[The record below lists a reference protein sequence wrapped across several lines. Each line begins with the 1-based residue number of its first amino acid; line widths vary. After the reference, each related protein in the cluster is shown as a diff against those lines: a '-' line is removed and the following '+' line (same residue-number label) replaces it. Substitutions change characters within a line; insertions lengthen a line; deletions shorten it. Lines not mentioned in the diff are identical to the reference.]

1 MSTTS
6 KPRFRMDLTTM
17 PRQTANTPPLTNTG
31 TVFAVATLE
40 GGPLSFAEERCVLH
54 VSPNAAVGASKPE
67 RPSPPAGE
75 H

>member
-1 MSTTS
+1 
-6 KPRFRMDLTTM
+6 MDLTTM

-31 TVFAVATLE
+31 TVSAVATLE

-54 VSPNAAVGASKPE
+54 VSPNAAVSTSKPE